1 MVLGSQDGKIEFM
14 TGSSLFLVWLDVDIQ
29 LPRTIDLN
37 FSKIPLERYKCNLVG
52 TYLDTYIISLTLLGS
67 SSVE

>member
-52 TYLDTYIISLTLLGS
+52 R
-67 SSVE
+67 